1 MKYELINAEEIQEE
15 NPDTFELPSE
25 DVLNNIQK
33 RDSVQM
39 IFEPGERM
47 WVTVIGIHEEG
58 TYTGLLDSYPVMA
71 DIEYGNVI
79 TFERKHIIDV
89 YKM

>member
-39 IFEPGERM
+39 IFETGERM

-58 TYTGLLDSYPVMA
+58 TYTGLLDSYPVMT